1 MALEAGFALNGQQ
14 QAAQQQKVSLISIFL
29 VFLKVGALTF
39 GGGYAM
45 LPIIQREIVV
55 RRQWIEESLFFDML
69 IVAQSLPGAVALN
82 TAIQVGLRLRG
93 IAGGII
99 AALGIIVPSFCVILA
114 IAAYFLP
121 LFQDNVYIKAVFYG
135 LRPAVVALIA
145 AAVIS
150 LGRSILKRRRSIALA
165 AVFLA
170 AGLLLKIHPIALLVA
185 GGLMGLILFRDKV
198 D

>member
-1 MALEAGFALNGQQ
+1 MNGQQ